1 MSALTCRVMNIGE
14 SVLQGVDH
22 GQGDQLHVHRLHR
35 GHAPSA
41 GMTTLRAVEGQEPR
55 MMMKRLLEDAELPN

>member
-1 MSALTCRVMNIGE
+1 MSALTCRVMDMGE
-14 SVLQGVDH
+14 GVLQGVDH
-22 GQGDQLHVHRLHR
+22 GQGDHLHVHRLHR

-55 MMMKRLLEDAELPN
+55 MMTERLLEDTELPN